1 MAAKGQHVNSI
12 GFPCTLPSM
21 RIQCALMGTRM
32 KALFD
37 RDARKRP
44 VNLTLNEDL
53 VAQAKS
59 IADNLSG
66 VVETLLAEYVAREQS
81 ERLAKSKAVAET
93 MAAWN
98 DFADEHGSFADE
110 HSTL

>member
-1 MAAKGQHVNSI
+1 MS
-12 GFPCTLPSM
+12 
-21 RIQCALMGTRM
+21 TRR

-59 IADNLSG
+59 IADNLSA
-66 VVETLLAEYVAREQS
+66 VVETLLAEYVAREQA
-81 ERLAKSKAVAET
+81 ERMAKSEAVAAT
-93 MAAWN
+93 MASWN
-98 DFADEHGSFADE
+98 EFADEHGSFADE